1 MSYAPFP
8 LVWGFFGSGG
18 GGGGPA
24 FGVIQT
30 DFGTY
35 PTASGTSDVLTLVSA
50 DSARYYFTGTALTDT
65 VTLTV
70 TGLIPPG
77 GSYGQILAKA
87 SGTNFDTEWRDGVQ
101 VTSVYNNSGATIT
114 KGSVVYINGASGN
127 LPTIALS
134 QANAESTSSK
144 TYGLVVADISNMS
157 SGSVVA
163 SGQIRDLNTFGVTE
177 GVTLWLSPTTAGG
190 YTTTKPTAPNHAVAV
205 GVCTRAHPTLG
216 TIEVK
221 IQNGYELEE
230 LHNVSIT
237 SVADQQILHYE
248 SASSLWKNFTLLNST
263 TPQSITT
270 ANAAGSATTAARID
284 HTHKGVASFAINA
297 GTSLYGDVT
306 ISAGSNI
313 TLTQVG
319 NDIAIAS
326 TGGGGGS
333 GTVTSVSVVSA
344 NGLAGTVANPTTT
357 PAITLSTSVTG
368 LLKGNGTAISAAVSG
383 TDYEP
388 PVTKGNLLV
397 NGPLNISGGT
407 GSVIGS
413 NVTVGISQADAF
425 NSGYLSSFD
434 WNTFF
439 NKEPALT
446 KGNLTESTSSV
457 LTITGGSNAV
467 IGSGTSIQVKAV
479 TTSQS
484 GYFSSDDY
492 KTFKTN
498 ENIKDADYSILT
510 KFGLTSLTAVNSNS
524 YNVSGTQVSVAR
536 QFTSG
541 LIGKTPHILS
551 QSVSSAGANC
561 GYRIGSTTSLPYIAG
576 GFKFSHFFQI
586 ADDAP
591 VALARSFVGFNN
603 INLALGINTTTNTDP
618 FRSTFINFFG
628 VGYDG
633 FFGDTNLK
641 LFHNGGTAGSTT
653 VIDLGS
659 GFSIT
664 AGADFYQV
672 IFYNIPDSTDVY
684 YEVIGWTS
692 GNKAS
697 GVITTNLPY
706 NLDLYGHTMRSN
718 GGTAAVVKQRAA
730 SMHLY
735 IGS

>member
-8 LVWGFFGSGG
+8 LVWGFFGSG

-50 DSARYYFTGTALTDT
+50 DSARYYFTGAALTDT

-101 VTSVYNNSGATIT
+101 VTTVYNNSGSTIT

-134 QANAESTSSK
+134 QANTEATSTK
-144 TYGLVVADISNMS
+144 TYGFVVDDISNMS
-157 SGSVVA
+157 SGTVVA
-163 SGQIRDLNTFGVTE
+163 SGQIRNLNTFGVTE

-190 YTTTKPTAPNHAVAV
+190 YTTTKPTAPNHAVVV
-205 GVCTRAHPTLG
+205 GVCTRAHPSQG

-319 NDIAIAS
+319 NDISIAS
-326 TGGGGGS
+326 TGGGGGGS

-368 LLKGNGTAISAAVSG
+368 LLKGDGTAISAAVSG

-425 NSGYLSSFD
+425 NSGYLSSVD
-434 WNTFF
+434 WNAFF

-457 LTITGGSNAV
+457 LTITGGTNAV
-467 IGSGTSIQVKAV
+467 IGTGTSIRVKAV
-479 TTSQS
+479 STTQS

-498 ENIKDADYSILT
+498 GNIKDIDYSILAR
-510 KFGLTSLTAVNSNS
+510 FHTSVLAAVNGNS
-524 YNVSGTQVSVAR
+524 SNVSGSQSSVTR
-536 QFTSG
+536 QFTTG
-541 LIGKTPHILS
+541 LIGKTPHILN
-551 QSVSSAGANC
+551 QSVSQS
-561 GYRIGSTTSLPYIAG
+561 R
-576 GFKFSHFFQI
+576 
-586 ADDAP
+586 
-591 VALARSFVGFNN
+591 
-603 INLALGINTTTNTDP
+603 
-618 FRSTFINFFG
+618 
-628 VGYDG
+628 
-633 FFGDTNLK
+633 
-641 LFHNGGTAGSTT
+641 
-653 VIDLGS
+653 
-659 GFSIT
+659 
-664 AGADFYQV
+664 
-672 IFYNIPDSTDVY
+672 
-684 YEVIGWTS
+684 
-692 GNKAS
+692 
-697 GVITTNLPY
+697 
-706 NLDLYGHTMRSN
+706 
-718 GGTAAVVKQRAA
+718 
-730 SMHLY
+730 
-735 IGS
+735 